1 MSKQVLDIY
10 NDVCDHTGFPRYTNE
25 TDTPE
30 TTRFILNMITLG
42 LHNVIDGVYLSNNI
56 LERTDT
62 IHTTKGKQEYGID
75 GIIKNIQI
83 KNDKGQYV
91 QVPYD
96 NHVNEFMITDN
107 EESKQDIP
115 SRYVINKGYI
125 KFYPCPDKDYEVKVT
140 LSTSD
145 LVLANNDSGRRS
157 VQSVDDTIMADED
170 FCQLVFLRTAAI
182 IFAKCNNTNA
192 ALYNQLVQERM
203 KTYLEHDLGS
213 LQTKRN
219 FISDSGNYSSR
230 RGLID

>member
-1 MSKQVLDIY
+1 MSKQVLEIY

-25 TDTPE
+25 TDTPD

-62 IHTTKGKQEYGID
+62 LHTTKGKQEYAID

-83 KNDKGQYV
+83 KNGKGKYV
-91 QVPYD
+91 QIPYD

-107 EESKQDIP
+107 AEDKQGIP
-115 SRYVINKGYI
+115 DRYVINKGYI
-125 KFYPCPDKDYEVKVT
+125 KFYPCPDKAYEVKVT

-145 LVLANNDSGRRS
+145 LVLANNDLGRRT
-157 VQSVDDTIMADED
+157 VRSVDDTIMADES
-170 FCQLVFLRTAAI
+170 FCQLVTLRTAAI
-182 IFAKCNNTNA
+182 IFAKCNNANS

-203 KTYLEHDLGS
+203 KTYLEQDLGS
-213 LQTKRN
+213 LQTQRN